1 MSPRPQGNNVGA
13 AGGRLRAG
21 APRQGRPTHKCRAR
35 GRSGGRGTW
44 PQRVRRKRARAVQQL
59 QTDRPGKAHAPGVHR
74 AAGHVA
80 RGSTQ
85 PWRAAA
91 EGHAMPLA
99 ALRLRAAALPSPIR
113 AGPSFVQKQ
122 SGSPAEMSRCPPQEC
137 LNVLLL
143 HQLVVILQRR
153 QAEAG
158 REEGG
163 SEGWLRQCK
172 TEMLIALRA
181 CFLRP
186 GAAGGGEGF
195 LFTQAACLPAQVV
208 CVHPGSSWSGVAAQ
222 RSTSTSPPTA
232 HQPLPPHAGRQEKSA
247 QPGSALGHSR
257 AGPRQR
263 RRQPLAARSFVF
275 PFGH

>member
-59 QTDRPGKAHAPGVHR
+59 QTDRPGKAHAPGVDR

-80 RGSTQ
+80 HGSTQ

-91 EGHAMPLA
+91 EGHAKPLA

-186 GAAGGGEGF
+186 GAAGGGGGDF
-195 LFTQAACLPAQVV
+195 SSPRRPASQPRWSASTQAAAGRGL
-208 CVHPGSSWSGVAAQ
+208 Q
-222 RSTSTSPPTA
+222 RSAARVPRLPLRTSPSHPMPA
-232 HQPLPPHAGRQEKSA
+232 AKRNQR
-247 QPGSALGHSR
+247 SR
-257 AGPRQR
+257 ALRWATPALDRARAGASPWLPGP
-263 RRQPLAARSFVF
+263 S
-275 PFGH
+275 